1 MARIPKASTGHLP
14 NSSTVR
20 SVLAPNPS
28 VMTGAGTNTY
38 ILGEGRVAVIDPGP
52 AIDNH
57 LEAILA
63 ALHPHESIS
72 HIFVTH
78 AHLDHSAL
86 AAALSR
92 VTNALIHAFGSAM
105 TGRSTRMQTLA
116 SRLKIGGGEG
126 VDHAFCPDICLPDG
140 ATVYGETWRVEAMH
154 TPGHMGNHL
163 CFAAQ
168 DTLFS
173 GDHVMGWSST
183 LISPPDGDKAD
194 YMASLQK
201 LATRKWH
208 RFLPGHGNAIEDP
221 AQRLAD
227 LAAHRIG
234 RDAALMAALGQGA
247 SGIAQLARVVYVD
260 LDLALLPA
268 AHRNVLA
275 HLIDLEARKLIT
287 ASPYPNFDAVFRLA

>member
-1 MARIPKASTGHLP
+1 MARIPKGQTGFLR
-14 NSSTVR
+14 NSPAVR
-20 SVLAPNPS
+20 SVLAPNSS

-52 AIDNH
+52 AIDSH
-57 LEAILA
+57 LAAILA

-86 AAALSR
+86 APVLAG
-92 VTNALIHAFGSAM
+92 VTGAPVHAFGSA
-105 TGRSTRMQTLA
+105 TSGRSARMQDLA

-126 VDHAFCPDICLPDG
+126 IDHAFCPDIYLADG
-140 ATVYGETWRVEAMH
+140 DTVYAETWYVEAMH

-163 CFAAQ
+163 CIAAE
-168 DTLFS
+168 DTVFS

-208 RFLPGHGNAIEDP
+208 RFLPGHGPAIEDP

-227 LAAHRIG
+227 LVAHRIG
-234 RDAALMAALGQGA
+234 RDKALMAALSQGA
-247 SGIAQLARVVYVD
+247 SGIAQLARDVYVD
-260 LDLALLPA
+260 LDPVLLPA

-287 ASPYPNFDAVFRLA
+287 ASPYPNLDAVFRLA

>member
-1 MARIPKASTGHLP
+1 MARIPKGQTGFLR
-14 NSSTVR
+14 NSPAVR
-20 SVLAPNPS
+20 SVLAPNSS

-52 AIDNH
+52 AIDSH
-57 LEAILA
+57 LAAILA

-86 AAALSR
+86 APVLAG
-92 VTNALIHAFGSAM
+92 VTGAPVHAFGSA
-105 TGRSTRMQTLA
+105 TSGRSARMQDLA

-126 VDHAFCPDICLPDG
+126 IDHAFCPDIYLADG
-140 ATVYGETWRVEAMH
+140 DTVYAETWYVEAMH

-163 CFAAQ
+163 CFAAE
-168 DTLFS
+168 DTVFS

-208 RFLPGHGNAIEDP
+208 RFLPGHGPAIEDP

-227 LAAHRIG
+227 LVAHRIG
-234 RDAALMAALGQGA
+234 RDKALMAALSQGA
-247 SGIAQLARVVYVD
+247 SGIAQLARDVYVD
-260 LDLALLPA
+260 LDPVLLPA

-287 ASPYPNFDAVFRLA
+287 ASPYPNLDAVFRLA